1 MISPLGGFEKPSRES
16 FMENVAMIESTN
28 LGLHVAP
35 VTFIEQA
42 ARAVTSSDIEALLSQ
57 LPITP
62 EDEYSFNEENPEL
75 GWQEGYFHWIPVGGE
90 RGNAGRI
97 KQANQP
103 VNPIAERAIN
113 GMEALIEMAR
123 QRELAVDPSAIAPSN
138 PRDAVQRYFS
148 LPSLDELPKLDNSEA
163 SKATRARA
171 RELSRQ
177 LRIRLVYDK
186 TAREFSVAIED
197 DGIGQAPAWIHRTL
211 LSLGSTTKADKWY
224 LIGVFGQGGS
234 SAYAV
239 SKYSWVIS
247 RRSPDLLDGE
257 DDGVGWTIIK
267 HVFPKGRRDDYF
279 AYLASSPEGR
289 VPFVSA
295 SDGDAAKISHGT
307 RFVHVGYDFGR
318 GGSAI
323 TRQLYTALN
332 HVLYNPV
339 LPVELYVG
347 STAAV
352 VYGNGYRLS
361 SLGRTRNTSA
371 AALDKVFPP
380 QRVGIRQ

>member
-1 MISPLGGFEKPSRES
+1 
-16 FMENVAMIESTN
+16 MIEPTSLSSVVNPSGFIST
-28 LGLHVAP
+28 A
-35 VTFIEQA
+35 IK
-42 ARAVTSSDIEALLSQ
+42 AVTSSDVDALLSQ

-62 EDEYSFNEENPEL
+62 EDEYIFNEEAPET
-75 GWQEGYFHWIPVGGE
+75 GWRPGHFHWIPVGGE

-103 VNPIAERAIN
+103 VNPIAERAVN

-123 QRELAVDPSAIAPSN
+123 QRELLTNPTAEPPST
-138 PRDAVQRYFS
+138 PRDAVKRYFG
-148 LPSLDELPKLDNSEA
+148 LPSLDQLPKLDDSVA
-163 SKATRARA
+163 SKTIRSIARDLA
-171 RELSRQ
+171 RQ
-177 LRIRLVYDK
+177 LRVRLIFDK
-186 TAREFSVAIED
+186 ASREFTVAIED
-197 DGIGQAPAWIHRTL
+197 DGIGQSPSSIHRTL

-239 SKYSWVIS
+239 SQYSWVIS
-247 RRSPDLLDGE
+247 RRATDLLQGDT
-257 DDGVGWTIIK
+257 DGVGWTVIK

-279 AYLASSPEGR
+279 AYLACSPDGL
-289 VPFVSA
+289 VPYVPA
-295 SDGDAAKISHGT
+295 SVADASKIPHGT
-307 RFVHVGYDFGR
+307 RFVHIGYDFGR

-339 LPVELYVG
+339 VPFELYVG

-352 VYGNGYRLS
+352 IYGNGYRLS
-361 SLGRTRNTSA
+361 SLGRGNTVA
-371 AALDKVFPP
+371 PALDKIFPP
-380 QRVGIRQ
+380 QPVGV